1 MEAILAVVVAICSL
15 VLSVIVFTVQ
25 RWDMRRRE
33 LWWAVV
39 EDDDV
44 EVGVPVSFRPHGYIG
59 KVKPRKRHHPRATVI
74 RGYVLSDES
83 VLGRKRMSSME
94 AIRHMQKHRQVHGDT
109 DPEVPDEVHPPRI
122 AMVPLKVLRYG
133 H

>member
-15 VLSVIVFTVQ
+15 VLSVIAFTVQ

-39 EDDDV
+39 EDDGV
-44 EVGVPVSFRPHGYIG
+44 EVGMPVSFRPHRYIG
-59 KVKPRKRHHPRATVI
+59 KVKPRKRRHPRATVI
-74 RGYVLSDES
+74 RGYVMSDES
-83 VLGRKRMSSME
+83 LLGRKRMSSME
-94 AIRHMQKHRQVHGDT
+94 AIRHMQKRRQVHGET

-133 H
+133 R